1 MQNNSQLLEGP
12 NGHQNLQLGN
22 ELKSAHTMHIHKAI
36 QPLKIKEV
44 LKIQMSFSKLSVRFI
59 QKAKGFS
66 SYDFLIFLMQNCYIF
81 QTELKLNIELL
92 VKPKGLRQT
101 EAANIVTDFVHKTKP
116 LRAKPI
122 SKHGN
127 LSKTAQSCSQA
138 TLHSPPTKQI
148 NRSPTTLP
156 KSLFPLK
163 LCLLCK
169 HPLWYKNSF
178 FIGLEWH
185 SFQKFLLSKGKEQER
200 RV

>member
-92 VKPKGLRQT
+92 VKPKGLRDKQRQQT
-101 EAANIVTDFVHKTKP
+101 S
-116 LRAKPI
+116 LRTLFIKLSPEEP
-122 SKHGN
+122 N
-127 LSKTAQSCSQA
+127 LSLNMVIYQ
-138 TLHSPPTKQI
+138 KQPRVAHGQYRTVLQQ
-148 NRSPTTLP
+148 NRLT
-156 KSLFPLK
+156 
-163 LCLLCK
+163 
-169 HPLWYKNSF
+169 
-178 FIGLEWH
+178 
-185 SFQKFLLSKGKEQER
+185 
-200 RV
+200 